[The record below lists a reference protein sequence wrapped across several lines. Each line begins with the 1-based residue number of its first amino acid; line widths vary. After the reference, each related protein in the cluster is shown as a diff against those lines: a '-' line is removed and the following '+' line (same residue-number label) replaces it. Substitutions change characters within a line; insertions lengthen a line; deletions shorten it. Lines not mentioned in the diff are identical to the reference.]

1 MTHSVKSYD
10 SAYPGSMSEREDG
23 GYIQRDDAGSL
34 AGALLALVES
44 GDRAAE
50 DLQGA
55 VESLEDQLKNMK
67 DFAQDIQDTYDKERA
82 RVDWLEQ
89 LTDTDVI
96 CDIVINWKSRDRK
109 WPAGMRDAIDA
120 AMQSA
125 ASAAP
130 TIS

>member
-1 MTHSVKSYD
+1 MNWHNSGKNPEIEHDSVTSRRYK
-10 SAYPGSMSEREDG
+10 
-23 GYIQRDDAGSL
+23 
-34 AGALLALVES
+34 
-44 GDRAAE
+44 E
-50 DLQGA
+50 DLDDVLQQIK
-55 VESLEDQLKNMK
+55 SLEDELKNLQ
-67 DFAQDIQDTYDKERA
+67 DFTQDLQDTYDKERA

-125 ASAAP
+125 VPPAP